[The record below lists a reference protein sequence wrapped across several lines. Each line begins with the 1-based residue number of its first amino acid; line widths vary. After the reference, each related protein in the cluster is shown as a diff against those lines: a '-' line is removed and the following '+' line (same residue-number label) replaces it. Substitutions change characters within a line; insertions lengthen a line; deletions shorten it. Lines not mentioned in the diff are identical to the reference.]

1 MKKLLFIYNPLSGM
15 QTVAKNLH
23 GIIDTF
29 TKAGYVVTV
38 HPTQSKDDC
47 MALVESVCNDY
58 DRIVISGGDGTLNE
72 AINGMMAA
80 KYHKPY
86 GYIPAGSTN
95 DFSHSVG
102 IPLRP
107 LAAAKTA
114 VEGVPFAYDIGRLNE
129 RYFTYVAAF
138 GTLTEVS
145 YNTPQETKNALGFL
159 AYILEGA
166 VALGQMRS
174 FKLEFD
180 CAQRKGEGEYLIGLV
195 TNTLHVAG
203 MKNFLG
209 KDISLDDGLFE
220 VILIKKPQS
229 ISELNNILTAVTT
242 GKLDSDYID
251 YFKTDEI
258 TLRCTEGLAWTLDGE
273 NGGKHEI
280 SRITCR
286 KQALSVLTKGI

>member
-1 MKKLLFIYNPLSGM
+1 MNKLLFVYNPLSGK
-15 QTVAKNLH
+15 QTVARNLH
-23 GIIDTF
+23 GIIDCF
-29 TKAGYVVTV
+29 TKAGYDVTV
-38 HPTQSKDDC
+38 HPTQDRGDC
-47 MALVESVCNDY
+47 MALMESVCNDY
-58 DRIVISGGDGTLNE
+58 DRVVISGGDGTLNE
-72 AINGMMAA
+72 AINGMINAG
-80 KYHKPY
+80 HTQPY

-102 IPLRP
+102 IPLKP
-107 LAAAKTA
+107 LNAAHVAA
-114 VEGVPFAYDIGRLNE
+114 SGNPFAYDIGRLNE

-145 YNTPQETKNALGFL
+145 YNTPQEAKNALGFM
-159 AYILEGA
+159 AYVLEGA

-174 FKLEFD
+174 FKLSFD
-180 CAQRKGEGEYLIGLV
+180 CDQRQGEGEYLIGLV

-229 ISELNNILTAVTT
+229 ISELNNILSAVTT

-251 YFKTDEI
+251 YFKTSDI
-258 TLRCTEGLAWTLDGE
+258 TVHCEEGLAWTLDGE
-273 NGGKHEI
+273 NGGKHQI
-280 SRITCR
+280 SRISCH
-286 KQALSVLTKGI
+286 KQALSVLTK